1 MNGWLLIYKVPKEP
15 STARVTIWR
24 RTKHLGALY
33 LQQSACFLPD
43 RGNNRHAL
51 EAIAEE
57 VRAFGGEAHLLRVSE
72 EGEEGQRLA
81 ARVQEDRAAE
91 YAELLEQT
99 GQLHAE
105 LVRETQAEKF
115 TFAELEDMESALER
129 LRTWLARIEARDL
142 EDSEAYRNA
151 ALEVA
156 NVTDAVAAFS
166 QQVYQREAL
175 ALRDQIAEEQS

>member
-15 STARVTIWR
+15 STGRVTIWR
-24 RTKHLGALY
+24 RTRHLGALY

-43 RGNNRHAL
+43 RGNNQQAL
-51 EAIAEE
+51 EAVAQE
-57 VRAFGGEAHLLRVSE
+57 VRAFGGEAHLLRISE
-72 EGEEGQRLA
+72 DGEEGQRLA

-105 LVRETQAEKF
+105 LAHEIQARKF

-129 LRTWLARIEARDL
+129 LRTWLGRIEARDV
-142 EDSEAYRNA
+142 EDSEAYRQA
-151 ALEVA
+151 ALEMA
-156 NVTDAVAAFS
+156 NMTDVVSEFS
-166 QQVYQREAL
+166 QQVYQHEAL
-175 ALRDQIAEEQS
+175 ALRDHATEELK